1 MSPDPS
7 PTSHSNAMGTAERPQ
22 AMWPWLLLPLVALT
36 LFFALH
42 RVKQGPAH
50 HAVHADESAEVAS
63 GEAAVESP

>member
-7 PTSHSNAMGTAERPQ
+7 HSTATGTHERPQ

-42 RVKQGPAH
+42 RVKQGAAP
-50 HAVHADESAEVAS
+50 HAIHSEESVERAS
-63 GEAAVESP
+63 SEAAESP

>member
-7 PTSHSNAMGTAERPQ
+7 DSTATGTAERPQ

-42 RVKQGPAH
+42 RVRTAPAH
-50 HAVHADESAEVAS
+50 HAVHSEESAAAAS
-63 GEAAVESP
+63 SEAGESP

>member
-1 MSPDPS
+1 MSSDPS
-7 PTSHSNAMGTAERPQ
+7 HSTAAGTAERPQ

-50 HAVHADESAEVAS
+50 HATHADESAEMAVSEA
-63 GEAAVESP
+63 GESSP